1 MFIYLHTTGGF
12 YMQIQLS
19 EHFTYKKLL
28 RFVLPSIVMM
38 IFTSIYGV
46 VDGLFVSNYVGKTAF
61 AAVNLIMPFLMAIS
75 ALGFMIGTGGSAIV
89 AKTLGEGKKKQANE
103 YFSMLVYLT
112 LIGGIVL
119 SALGIL
125 FSPLI
130 ARGLGA
136 DGALL
141 TNCVL
146 YARITLL
153 SMPAFMLQN
162 VFQSFFVTAEK
173 PKLGLG
179 VIVIAGVTN
188 MVLDFLLVGVFQIGL
203 AGAAFATVTSECIGG
218 LFPIL
223 YFARKN
229 SSLLKLGRTHFNGK
243 IFLCACGNGSSELMT
258 NLSSSIVNSLYNIQL
273 MNLAG
278 ENGVA
283 AFGTIMYVN
292 FIFIAI
298 FLGYSIGSAPLVSYH
313 YGAGNHDELKNLFQ
327 KSLRLIGIW
336 GLMLFILAQLIA
348 RPLAAIFVGYDADLF
363 SMTQNSFRIYCIA
376 YLINGFNIYGSSFFT
391 ALNNGLISAAISFL
405 RTLVFQLA
413 AVLLLPLLLGINGIW
428 SAVAV
433 AELLTL
439 GLTVTFFVR
448 KRKKYHYA

>member
-203 AGAAFATVTSECIGG
+203 AGAAHTLTGKFFCAPAETV
-218 LFPIL
+218 
-223 YFARKN
+223 
-229 SSLLKLGRTHFNGK
+229 
-243 IFLCACGNGSSELMT
+243 
-258 NLSSSIVNSLYNIQL
+258 
-273 MNLAG
+273 
-278 ENGVA
+278 
-283 AFGTIMYVN
+283 
-292 FIFIAI
+292 
-298 FLGYSIGSAPLVSYH
+298 
-313 YGAGNHDELKNLFQ
+313 
-327 KSLRLIGIW
+327 
-336 GLMLFILAQLIA
+336 
-348 RPLAAIFVGYDADLF
+348 RP
-363 SMTQNSFRIYCIA
+363 N
-376 YLINGFNIYGSSFFT
+376 
-391 ALNNGLISAAISFL
+391 
-405 RTLVFQLA
+405 
-413 AVLLLPLLLGINGIW
+413 
-428 SAVAV
+428 
-433 AELLTL
+433 
-439 GLTVTFFVR
+439 
-448 KRKKYHYA
+448 